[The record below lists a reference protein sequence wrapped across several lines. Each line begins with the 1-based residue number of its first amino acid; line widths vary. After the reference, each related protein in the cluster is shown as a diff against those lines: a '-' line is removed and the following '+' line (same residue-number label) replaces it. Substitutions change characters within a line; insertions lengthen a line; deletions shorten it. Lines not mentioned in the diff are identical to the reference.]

1 MSSHSRFGEQTIVNS
16 FNLFVDTERTNI
28 CGDRSSSGDDTTIHF
43 EGSSIIAND
52 GELIKLTLTNFE
64 MYNNLYSVDINND
77 RFTTTYSNNSLAI
90 VPPATEAPAL
100 IFTSVD
106 DRITNKNYATL
117 GEMAIEFA
125 KTIAKRITAIKPTI
139 VRFKINIKNLFK
151 NTAATNDDDKNTYS
165 FTSAADNTFPNTAGA
180 VFLSMSETS
189 NRLLDVEIECRDSS
203 NADLVHG
210 FNALAF
216 QSYASKGDFANL
228 FGGLRQDDEASTS
241 FQSFKTELY
250 NVGAVPASQGVPAV
264 VGVASGIR
272 IRGFFPMQRTT
283 DPYVYLRCNLSQSGG
298 LESATLASDTITSSS
313 TNSDLT
319 ASNILAKL
327 KRDVEF
333 ISYDNSFGD
342 EYFINLQQRKLST
355 IKLYLADSKNRPLGR
370 RSDTDTGNKGTA
382 AGLQKIVSNKLV
394 FDNQTQSTLGN
405 LFFTAVLR
413 IDIVKMSDVK
423 KLETSPLPLPLPAR
437 KAQSGVVVFE
447 SYGMPKSGN

>member
-139 VRFKINIKNLFK
+139 VRFKITIKNLFK

-165 FTSAADNTFPNTAGA
+165 FTSTADNTFPNTMGA

-189 NRLLDVEIECRDSS
+189 NRLLDIEIECRDT
-203 NADLVHG
+203 NDANLVHG
-210 FNALAF
+210 LNALAI

-241 FQSFKTELY
+241 FQSLKTELY
-250 NVGAVPASQGVPAV
+250 NVGAVPASPGVPAV

-272 IRGFFPMQRTT
+272 IKGFFPMQRTT

-394 FDNQTQSTLGN
+394 FDNQNQSTLGN

-413 IDIVKMSDVK
+413 VDIVKMSDVK
-423 KLETSPLPLPLPAR
+423 KLETPPLPLPLPAR
-437 KAQSGVVVFE
+437 KAQTGVVVFE